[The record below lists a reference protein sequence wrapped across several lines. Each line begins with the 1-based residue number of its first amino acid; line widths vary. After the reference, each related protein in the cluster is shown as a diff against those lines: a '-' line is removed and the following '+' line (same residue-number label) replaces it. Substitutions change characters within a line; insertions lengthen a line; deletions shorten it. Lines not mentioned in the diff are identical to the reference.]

1 MKQVSFSDAEFAG
14 KRKRTRRERL
24 LQEIDQR
31 VPWTALVAEIE
42 PLYPNPKGAGRRPI
56 GIEPMLRMYLVQ
68 QVLGLSDE
76 GTEDAVYDS
85 QSVRQFVGVDLS
97 RQGAPDAT
105 TLLKFRRLLETHGL
119 TKRMFDVINAELA
132 DQGLFLRSGTVVDA
146 TLIAAAPSTKNRS
159 KARDP
164 EMKQAKKG
172 NQWHFGM
179 KAHIGV
185 DAATGLVHSATVTAA
200 NVADVTQVHQLLH
213 GSESIVHGD
222 AGYTGAER
230 RPEVQNRKGVTW
242 LIAEKRQRLKKLS
255 KWSPL
260 RDTLE
265 RMESGLASCR
275 APVEHVFHVV
285 KCRFQ
290 HRKARY
296 RGLAKNGAQMFTLLG
311 LANLLLA
318 KRWTDLA

>member
-1 MKQVSFSDAEFAG
+1 MKQVSFSDMEFAG
-14 KRKRTRRERL
+14 KRKLTRREKL
-24 LQEIDQR
+24 LQELDQR
-31 VPWTALVAEIE
+31 VPWAALVAEIQ
-42 PLYPNPKGAGRRPI
+42 PFYPNPKGAGRRPI
-56 GIEPMLRMYLVQ
+56 GIETMLRMYLVQ

-85 QSVRQFVGVDLS
+85 QSVRQFVGINLS
-97 RQGAPDAT
+97 RQSAPDAT
-105 TLLKFRRLLETHGL
+105 TLLKFRRLLEAHGL
-119 TKRMFDVINAELA
+119 TRRMFDAINAELS

-146 TLIAAAPSTKNRS
+146 TLVAAAPSTKNRS
-159 KARDP
+159 RARDP
-164 EMKQAKKG
+164 EMKQTKKG

-185 DAATGLVHSATVTAA
+185 DAATGLVHSATVTSA
-200 NVADVTQVHQLLH
+200 NVADVTQVHELLH
-213 GSESIVHGD
+213 GSESVVHGD
-222 AGYTGAER
+222 AGYTGAEHR
-230 RPEVQNRKGVTW
+230 AEVRDRKGITW
-242 LIAEKRQRLKKLS
+242 LIAEKQHKLKKLPE
-255 KWSPL
+255 WSPL
-260 RDTLE
+260 RKALE
-265 RMESGLASCR
+265 RMESSLASRR